1 MFYTTLQWV
10 AFNVPLDKWQIFMRS
25 TAQILNTTF
34 TKLCSTVVSNAHII
48 CITQYAL
55 LTWTILLSS
64 RKKRRYNQ
72 CGTIKISQLCD
83 ENAEKPEQCGVIS
96 YGLLSLVQKWWPPSN
111 FGSKGMKLQFLGK
124 LCQDMSSSSSYL
136 ILGMGA
142 TITHTRLTALFP
154 GLHRWAGTR
163 KLKPIWILL
172 KPQER
177 IYSLV
182 LRWLQCE
189 VYRIIETSVQYPG

>member
-1 MFYTTLQWV
+1 MSHLTNDRFACDQLHKYWKQHSQNSAVQLPAMHT
-10 AFNVPLDKWQIFMRS
+10 S
-25 TAQILNTTF
+25 
-34 TKLCSTVVSNAHII
+34 S
-48 CITQYAL
+48 AL
-55 LTWTILLSS
+55 PSMHYWHGQSCYLPE
-64 RKKRRYNQ
+64 KRRYNQ

>member
-1 MFYTTLQWV
+1 MTDLHAINCTNNENNIHKTLQYSCQQCTHHLHYPV
-10 AFNVPLDKWQIFMRS
+10 
-25 TAQILNTTF
+25 
-34 TKLCSTVVSNAHII
+34 
-48 CITQYAL
+48 CITDMDNLAIFQ
-55 LTWTILLSS
+55 
-64 RKKRRYNQ
+64 KKRRYNQ